1 MLMPTFARGQADPAL
16 WRFVSPNA
24 TAVIG
29 IDWARIRQTPA
40 GAMIREKWIPHGA
53 MPGFPLREL
62 LDPIDRVLISSTGGS
77 PSPDSPDDSAVNPP
91 TESGDSQI
99 LIAIHG
105 HFDAAQVRQLFARSG
120 AKAQSYNAFHVYR
133 PQDKRNK
140 DTAYVLFDA
149 ETILYGDPPTLF
161 ATLDRNQFTAV
172 APQSSPAPGSI
183 AARAAVLDAKYEI
196 WMIMDTSELVSND
209 TVAALLGGN
218 EWAAG
223 AQGIEAGLNLRAGL
237 DADFILRF
245 SSEDFAKRVTTDW
258 ARAVN
263 LAAKDKSV
271 DSLARDISKKLKF
284 NVDGSAGKI
293 SLHLNEQELD
303 RTAQALAASEK
314 AGERMAENAARIA
327 NPAPAPA
334 PPAGP
339 AKPSVIRIEGL
350 DEGTREIPYPD
361 PER

>member
-1 MLMPTFARGQADPAL
+1 MLVPTFARGQADPGL
-16 WRFVSPNA
+16 WRFANPNA
-24 TAVIG
+24 TAVIS

-62 LDPIDRVLISSTGGS
+62 LDSIDRVLISSAGTNS
-77 PSPDSPDDSAVNPP
+77 SADSPDDPAGNSP
-91 TESGDSQI
+91 TESGDAQI

-105 HFDAAQVRQLFARSG
+105 HFDAAQVRQLFSSSG

-133 PQDKRNK
+133 PQDQRNK
-140 DTAYVLFDA
+140 NTAYVLFDA

-161 ATLDRNQFTAV
+161 ATLDRNQFASA
-172 APQSSPAPGSI
+172 APQPSPAPGSI
-183 AARAAVLDAKYEI
+183 AARAAELDAKYEI
-196 WMIMDTSELVSND
+196 WMIMDTSELVSNE

-223 AQGIEAGLNLRAGL
+223 AKGIEAGLNLRTGL

-245 SSEDFAKRVTTDW
+245 ASEDTAKRVTTDL
-258 ARAVN
+258 AHAVS
-263 LAAKDKSV
+263 LAAKDKSL
-271 DSLARDISKKLKF
+271 DALTQDIAKKLKF

-293 SLHLNEQELD
+293 SLRLNEQELE

-314 AGERMAENAARIA
+314 AGERMAENAARNA

-334 PPAGP
+334 ATP
-339 AKPSVIRIEGL
+339 AKPSMIRIEGL